1 MSKYHVHPM
10 PSDESVN
17 GRVAGVRRS
26 FGPYRLERILS
37 EGATGIVIEAQHRL
51 LDRRVKTFNPRGFE
65 RSGLTVSGLS
75 ELFLHEARVLAS
87 IDHPHVVPILDAGW
101 ARGGELEIEIPYLAL
116 KLMRGDLLDHA
127 TRHGP
132 LSSAA
137 ALRLARDRAAGLLA
151 THEAGWLHRD
161 LKPANVLLDA
171 TGAANLSDYS
181 AALACES
188 TGIAIPRLI
197 GTAGYLAPEL
207 LAGGPPDR
215 CSDVYALGATLFF
228 ALHAVAPH
236 AWPPGALERWVR
248 QGRRADGRLDRTF
261 PGLRAIVG
269 LALQADPGERYPS
282 AAELLLDC
290 RRLLLGEAPQHAQQ
304 RRPGRLFAST

>member
-1 MSKYHVHPM
+1 M
-10 PSDESVN
+10 PPDESVN
-17 GRVAGVRRS
+17 ERIAGVRRS

-37 EGATGIVIEAQHRL
+37 EGATGIVIEASHRVL
-51 LDRRVKTFNPRGFE
+51 GRRVALKTFNPRGFE

-75 ELFLHEARVLAS
+75 EQFLHEARVLAA

-101 ARGGELEIEIPYLAL
+101 ARGGDLEIEIPYLAL
-116 KLMRGDLLDHA
+116 KLMRGDLLDHV

-137 ALRLARDRAAGLLA
+137 ALRLARDTAAGLLA

-161 LKPANVLLDA
+161 LKPANMLLDA
-171 TGAANLSDYS
+171 TGGALLSDYS
-181 AALACES
+181 AAFAPDASE
-188 TGIAIPRLI
+188 TGAPLLV

-207 LAGGPPDR
+207 LAGGPPDAR
-215 CSDVYALGATLFF
+215 SDVYALGATVFF
-228 ALHAVAPH
+228 ALHAVAPNE
-236 AWPPGALERWVR
+236 WPPGAVESWVR
-248 QGRRADGRLDRTF
+248 QGRRADGRVDRIF

-269 LALQADPGERYPS
+269 LALRADPGERYLS

-304 RRPGRLFAST
+304 QRRRGRLFAAT